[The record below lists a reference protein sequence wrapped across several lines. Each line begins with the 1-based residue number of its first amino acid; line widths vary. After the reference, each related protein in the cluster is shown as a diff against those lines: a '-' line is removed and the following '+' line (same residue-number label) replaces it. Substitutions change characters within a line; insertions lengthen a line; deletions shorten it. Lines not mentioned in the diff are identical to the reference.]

1 MNVKRQVVRNL
12 INYRGEKYKSK
23 YVVFESDD
31 WGSIRM
37 PSLSVYEKL
46 ISDGVINQGD
56 PFLRYDTLETKDD
69 IENLCSVL
77 NAYKDCMGNPPI
89 ITANFNTA
97 NPDFS
102 SIRQSEYKHY
112 AYKSFLTTYEETE
125 DSEQCFSL
133 IQSAIENKFFFPQFH
148 GREHV
153 NVVRWLGYLQSKHP
167 FYLKA
172 FEQGAFTVNPL
183 PSIRRP
189 YNLVAAYDFMSKEEE
204 NFGLDSF
211 QDGMMLFNNAFGF
224 SSRTFIAPNYTWNN
238 AIEKVAAKSGV
249 SIIQGSKF
257 QYKPDS
263 SHSAS
268 EKVRHFHGERN
279 VFNQNYVL
287 RNCLFEPSVN
297 KSVNYVDECLKSIS
311 NAFFWG
317 KPAIIGTHRLN
328 FVSRL
333 NRANRDAN
341 LDQLVLLLKT
351 ILKKWPDVEFVSSDF
366 FADYFLQKYEK
377 C

>member
-1 MNVKRQVVRNL
+1 MNIKRQVVRNL
-12 INYRGEKYKSK
+12 INFRGERYKSK

-37 PSLSVYEKL
+37 PSLSVYDKL
-46 ISDGVINQGD
+46 ISDGIINQGD

-69 IENLCSVL
+69 IEKLCSVL
-77 NAYKDCMGNPPI
+77 SNFKDRRGNPPV

-102 SIRQSEYKHY
+102 SIRQNEYEHYEYKF
-112 AYKSFLTTYEETE
+112 FLKTYEETE
-125 DSEQCFSL
+125 GSEHCFPS
-133 IQSAIENKFFFPQFH
+133 IQSAIESKFFFPQFH

-153 NVVRWLGYLQSKHP
+153 NVVRWLEYLQNKHP

-172 FEQGAFTVNPL
+172 FDQGAFTVNPL

-189 YNLVAAYDFMSKEEE
+189 FNLVAAYDFMSKEEE
-204 NFGLDSF
+204 DFGLDSF
-211 QDGMMLFNNAFGF
+211 KDGMNLFKSAFGF
-224 SSRTFIAPNYTWNN
+224 FSRTFIAPNYTWNK
-238 AIEKVAAKSGV
+238 AIEAVAVKSGV

-257 QYKPDS
+257 QYSPDS
-263 SHSAS
+263 SRSTS
-268 EKVRHFHGERN
+268 KKVRHFHGEQN
-279 VFNQNYVL
+279 EFNQNYIQ

-333 NRANRDAN
+333 SESNRNTN
-341 LDQLVLLLKT
+341 LEQLTLLLKA

-366 FADYFLQKYEK
+366 FADYFFKK
-377 C
+377 HGKN